1 MTQLIANT
9 DGACRGNPGASA
21 IGVIIRTPS
30 GQVLK
35 TICRAIGNMTNNQA
49 EYHAV
54 IAALE
59 EALKLGATDLSLN
72 ADSELT
78 VKQLSGKY
86 QVKNPGLALLY
97 ARAKALESRFKS
109 VRYTYIPRERNREAD
124 ALANQAF
131 KG

>member
-1 MTQLIANT
+1 MIQLIANT

-21 IGVIIRTPS
+21 LGVIIRTPS

-35 TICRAIGNMTNNQA
+35 SICRALGNMTNNQA

-54 IAALE
+54 ITALE
-59 EALKLGATDLSLN
+59 EATKLGATDLHLK
-72 ADSELT
+72 ADSELV

-97 ARAKALESRFKS
+97 AKVKALESRFKS
-109 VRYTYIPRERNREAD
+109 VKYSYIPRERNQEAD

-131 KG
+131 KH

>member
-21 IGVIIRTPS
+21 IGVIIRTPI
-30 GQVLK
+30 GQVVK

-59 EALKLGATDLSLN
+59 EALKLGATDLKLN
-72 ADSELT
+72 ADSELV

-86 QVKNPGLALLY
+86 QVKNVGLLPLY
-97 ARAKALESRFKS
+97 NKVKTLEAKFKS
-109 VRYTYIPRERNREAD
+109 VKYNYVPRERNRDAD

-131 KG
+131 KS